1 MSEEEKAGRISALP
15 LGIGSLPHDDPATAC
30 ALILNLFPMSPF
42 WPELP
47 RRDWRESMGAEQ
59 ARDLPGFLEDDDA
72 QRLYFDGDLDITAG
86 LGAFYEKYL
95 AGEIGSF
102 AVSPDFAA
110 GLGPMME
117 MIRAGGT
124 SPTVF
129 KGQLTGPTTLGLIL
143 KDKTGKAILHDDQIM
158 DVLVKATGLKAAWLK
173 SVIAPLC
180 EEPMIFF
187 DEPMLQSIGSA
198 AIPIDRATA
207 VARLKEVV
215 DVADC
220 LTGGHCCGNTDW
232 SILMEAG
239 VDIIALDAWHFA
251 ESLGLYP
258 GPLEEFFER
267 GGYVAWGIVP
277 ASTEGSSVGIDDLY
291 KRLTAGIDNVAAKTP
306 VSADLLRERAL
317 ITPSCGLSGVSESE
331 AETILAKTAELA
343 SMIKA

>member
-1 MSEEEKAGRISALP
+1 VKKRDSGLTALP
-15 LGIGSLPHDDPATAC
+15 LGIGSLPHADPASAC
-30 ALILNLFPMSPF
+30 ALILRLFPKSPF

-59 ARDLPGFLEDDDA
+59 ARGLPGFLEDDDA
-72 QRLYFDGDLDITAG
+72 QRFYFDGDREIAVEMGT
-86 LGAFYEKYL
+86 FYEKYL
-95 AGEIGSF
+95 AGDIKDF
-102 AVSPDFAA
+102 AVSSDFASA
-110 GLGPMME
+110 LDPMIE
-117 MIRAGGT
+117 MIGSSGT
-124 SPTVF
+124 KPTVF

-143 KDKTGKAILHDDQIM
+143 KDKTGKAVLHDEQIM

-173 SVIAPLC
+173 SVMAPVC

-239 VDIIALDAWHFA
+239 VDVIALDAWHFA
-251 ESLGLYP
+251 DSLGLYP
-258 GPLEEFFER
+258 GPLEEFFAR

-277 ASTEGSSVGIDDLY
+277 ASTEGANVGIDDLY
-291 KRLTAGIDNVAAKTP
+291 KRLMAGIDKVAAKTP
-306 VSADLLRERAL
+306 VSVDLLRERAL
-317 ITPSCGLSGVSESE
+317 ITPSCGLSGISESE

-343 SMIKA
+343 LRIKV